1 MLCETMASWKYIS
14 WAYIG
19 LARVYWHF
27 NCVPIVDQVLKD
39 LSIFLLR
46 ISD

>member
-1 MLCETMASWKYIS
+1 MYIS
-14 WAYIG
+14 RAYIG
-19 LARVYWHF
+19 LARVTGI
-27 NCVPIVDQVLKD
+27 NCVSFVDQVLKD